1 MTITETRKTDTEI
14 ATSEIGTADD
24 AGKTFVE
31 QTRSAAGQVR
41 ASVGGAIEKMPDV
54 IESAKSGVE
63 QVAEQLPVAVE
74 RSRETAMRTTV
85 SLQSLPDTTL
95 RLLAGASMGL
105 AAGLSLGRV
114 PRVIALAALVPAI
127 FVGSALAT
135 RPKTD
140 RKPD

>member
-14 ATSEIGTADD
+14 AANEIDTADD
-24 AGKTFVE
+24 AGKTLVE

-63 QVAEQLPVAVE
+63 QVAERMPVAVE

-95 RLLAGASMGL
+95 RLLAGASIGL

-135 RPKTD
+135 RPKSD
-140 RKPD
+140 RTLD

>member
-1 MTITETRKTDTEI
+1 MTMTETRKTETEI
-14 ATSEIGTADD
+14 ATNEIDSADD
-24 AGKTFVE
+24 AAKTFVE

-54 IESAKSGVE
+54 VEAAKSGVE
-63 QVAEQLPVAVE
+63 QVTERMPVAVE

-95 RLLAGASMGL
+95 RLLAGASIGL

-140 RKPD
+140 VKLD

>member
-1 MTITETRKTDTEI
+1 MTITETRKTDVETMTNEI
-14 ATSEIGTADD
+14 DTADD
-24 AGKTFVE
+24 AGKTLVE

-41 ASVGGAIEKMPDV
+41 ASVGGAIEKMPDM
-54 IESAKSGVE
+54 IETAKSGVE
-63 QVAEQLPVAVE
+63 QVAGQMPVAVE

-95 RLLAGASMGL
+95 RLLAGASIGL

-114 PRVIALAALVPAI
+114 PRVLALAALVPAI

-135 RPKTD
+135 RPRTD
-140 RKPD
+140 LKLD

>member
-1 MTITETRKTDTEI
+1 MTITETRKADIETMTHEI
-14 ATSEIGTADD
+14 DTADD
-24 AGKTFVE
+24 AGKTLVE

-54 IESAKSGVE
+54 VEAAKSGVE
-63 QVAEQLPVAVE
+63 QVAERMPVAVE

-95 RLLAGASMGL
+95 RLLAGASIGL

-114 PRVIALAALVPAI
+114 PRLIALAALVPAI

-135 RPKTD
+135 RPQMG
-140 RKPD
+140 RKLD

>member
-14 ATSEIGTADD
+14 ATSEIDSADD
-24 AGKTFVE
+24 AGTNFVE

-63 QVAEQLPVAVE
+63 QVAERMPVVVE

-95 RLLAGASMGL
+95 RLLAGASIGL
-105 AAGLSLGRV
+105 AAGLSLGRI

-140 RKPD
+140 PKPV

>member
-1 MTITETRKTDTEI
+1 MRNPSPYNLFTDLSPGLFTHVGVITAETGSDGIRRMVVVDLPERG
-14 ATSEIGTADD
+14 E
-24 AGKTFVE
+24 
-31 QTRSAAGQVR
+31 R
-41 ASVGGAIEKMPDV
+41 M
-54 IESAKSGVE
+54 
-63 QVAEQLPVAVE
+63 PVAVG

-95 RLLAGASMGL
+95 RLLAGASIGL

-114 PRVIALAALVPAI
+114 PRLIALAALVPAI

-135 RPKTD
+135 RPQTD

>member
-1 MTITETRKTDTEI
+1 MTMTETRKTETEI
-14 ATSEIGTADD
+14 ATNEIDSADD
-24 AGKTFVE
+24 AAKTLVE
-31 QTRSAAGQVR
+31 HTRSAAGQVR

-54 IESAKSGVE
+54 VEAAKSGVE
-63 QVAEQLPVAVE
+63 QVTERMPVAVE

-95 RLLAGASMGL
+95 RLLAGASIGL

-140 RKPD
+140 VKLD

>member
-1 MTITETRKTDTEI
+1 MTMTATRNPDIEVTANAVD
-14 ATSEIGTADD
+14 TADD

-63 QVAEQLPVAVE
+63 QVAERMPVAVE
-74 RSRETAMRTTV
+74 RSRVAAMRTTV

-95 RLLAGASMGL
+95 RLLAGASIGL

-114 PRVIALAALVPAI
+114 PRLIALAALVPAI
-127 FVGSALAT
+127 FVGGALAT
-135 RPKTD
+135 RPQTD
-140 RKPD
+140 LKPD